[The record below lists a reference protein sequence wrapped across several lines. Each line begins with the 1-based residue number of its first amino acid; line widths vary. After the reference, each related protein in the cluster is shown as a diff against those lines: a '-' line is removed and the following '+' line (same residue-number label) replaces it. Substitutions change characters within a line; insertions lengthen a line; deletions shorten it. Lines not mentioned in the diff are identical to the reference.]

1 MNKLQL
7 AAHFGISRQ
16 RLHELIRAGR
26 IYQDDSGKWIRVAGK
41 PGAPKRR
48 RESYAAIAAQ
58 LNYHPQTIVR
68 ADRAGRLVDTGDGWR
83 IVDKLSS

>member
-16 RLHELIRAGR
+16 FLGRLIRKGYV
-26 IYQDDSGKWIRVAGK
+26 YQDAHGVWH
-41 PGAPKRR
+41 RR
-48 RESYAAIAAQ
+48 AAKNGPPSKLRERYVDIGRQLGYSY
-58 LNYHPQTIVR
+58 QTISR
-68 ADRAGRLVDTGDGWR
+68 MHRAGRLVDTGESWQ